1 MSTKFILII
10 FITLGTY
17 SLQIEAQNPKNLNI
31 ANTKMVLIESGYYT
45 PLFRQNGNSEKEFVQ
60 SFYIDIHA
68 VTNEQFLQFIKA
80 NTEWTR
86 SKVKKIFADD
96 SYLKD
101 WKSDF
106 NPGENVNPSAPV
118 TYVSWFAAKAYSK
131 WVGKRLP
138 TMAEWELVAMAG
150 KNNRGPNKD
159 EKFNENLIR
168 WYLAELPKQ
177 LDKVMSDEK
186 NYWGVYD
193 MFGLIREWTFDFNTA
208 NINGTAICGG
218 GSAGA
223 TDLTNYPAFL
233 RYGFNS
239 CLSAN
244 SDLGN
249 LGFRCAKD
257 AK

>member
-1 MSTKFILII
+1 MSTKFFLII
-10 FITLGTY
+10 IMTVF
-17 SLQIEAQNPKNLNI
+17 SLKLNAQSQINTKVSD
-31 ANTKMVLIESGYYT
+31 TKMVLVTGGYYT
-45 PLFRQNGNSEKEFVQ
+45 PLFRQKGNSEKELVRP
-60 SFYIDIHA
+60 FYLDIHA
-68 VTNEQFLQFIKA
+68 VTNAQFLRFVKA
-80 NTEWTR
+80 NSEWSR
-86 SKVKKIFADD
+86 SKVKKIFADG

-101 WKSDF
+101 WQGDF
-106 NPGENVNPSAPV
+106 NPGKNVNSSAPV

-138 TMAEWELVAMAG
+138 TLAEWEFVAMAG
-150 KNNRGPNKD
+150 ENSPGPKKD
-159 EKFNENLIR
+159 KKFNERLIR
-168 WYLAELPKQ
+168 WYSAELPQ
-177 LDKVMSDEK
+177 RLNDVMTGDK

-193 MFGLIREWTFDFNTA
+193 MFGLIREWTFDFNTT

-249 LGFRCAKD
+249 LGFRCAKN
-257 AK
+257 AE